1 MDFFLDS
8 IFLIILV
15 IVSGLLLIFP
25 NILSGG
31 KGKTITSKNS
41 VLMMNRQPSFLIDVR
56 NEKDFNS
63 GHLQNAT
70 NIKVEEIPEKINIIK
85 KHSKKL
91 IVVYCQKGIRS
102 EQAVNILIKLGL
114 DNVVSIEGG
123 LNAWIKEQLPIA
135 NK

>member
-1 MDFFLDS
+1 MDFLLNS
-8 IFLIILV
+8 IFLVILII
-15 IVSGLLLIFP
+15 ISGLLLIFP
-25 NILSGG
+25 NILSVGR
-31 KGKTITSKNS
+31 GKTITSKNS
-41 VLMMNRQPSFLIDVR
+41 VLLMNREPSFLIDVR
-56 NEKDFNS
+56 GEQDFNL

-70 NIKVEEIPEKINIIK
+70 NIKLEEIPDKINIIK

-102 EQAVNILIKLGL
+102 QQAVNLLIKLGL

-123 LNAWIKEQLPIA
+123 INAWIKEQLPIA

>member
-1 MDFFLDS
+1 MDFLLNH

-15 IVSGLLLIFP
+15 IISGFLLIFP
-25 NILSGG
+25 KALTGAR
-31 KGKTITSKNS
+31 GKTVTPKDS

-56 NEKDFNS
+56 GEKDFKL

-70 NIKVEEIPEKINIIK
+70 SIKLEEIPEKINMIK
-85 KHSKKL
+85 RHSKKL

-102 EQAVNILIKLGL
+102 EQAVKILIKLGL

-123 LNAWIKEQLPIA
+123 LNAWINEQLPVT

>member
-1 MDFFLDS
+1 MDFLLNS
-8 IFLIILV
+8 IFLVILII
-15 IVSGLLLIFP
+15 ISGLLLIFP
-25 NILSGG
+25 NILSVGR
-31 KGKTITSKNS
+31 GKTITSKNS
-41 VLMMNRQPSFLIDVR
+41 VLLMNREPSFLIDVR
-56 NEKDFNS
+56 GEQDFNL

-70 NIKVEEIPEKINIIK
+70 NIKLEEIPDKINIIK

-102 EQAVNILIKLGL
+102 QQAVNLLIKLGL

-123 LNAWIKEQLPIA
+123 INAWIKEQLPVA

>member
-1 MDFFLDS
+1 
-8 IFLIILV
+8 
-15 IVSGLLLIFP
+15 VSGGI
-25 NILSGG
+25 
-31 KGKTITSKNS
+31 GKTITSKNS

-56 NEKDFNS
+56 GEQDFNS

-70 NIKVEEIPEKINIIK
+70 NIKLEEIPDKINIIK

-102 EQAVNILIKLGL
+102 QQAVNLLIKLGL

-123 LNAWIKEQLPIA
+123 INAWIKEQLPVA

>member
-1 MDFFLDS
+1 MISGL
-8 IFLIILV
+8 FLIFPK
-15 IVSGLLLIFP
+15 IVSGGI
-25 NILSGG
+25 
-31 KGKTITSKNS
+31 GKTITSKNS

-56 NEKDFNS
+56 GEQDFNS

-70 NIKVEEIPEKINIIK
+70 NIKLEEIPDKIGVIK

-91 IVVYCQKGIRS
+91 IIVYCQKGIRS
-102 EQAVNILIKLGL
+102 EQAVNMLVKLGL

-123 LNAWIKEQLPIA
+123 INAWIKEQLPIA

>member
-1 MDFFLDS
+1 LDFLLNS
-8 IFLIILV
+8 IFLVILII
-15 IVSGLLLIFP
+15 ISGLLLIFP
-25 NILSGG
+25 NILSVGR
-31 KGKTITSKNS
+31 GKTITSKNS
-41 VLMMNRQPSFLIDVR
+41 VLLMNREPSFLIDVR
-56 NEKDFNS
+56 GEQDFNL

-70 NIKVEEIPEKINIIK
+70 NIKLEEIPDKINIIK

-102 EQAVNILIKLGL
+102 QQAVNLLIKLGL

-123 LNAWIKEQLPIA
+123 INAWIKEQLPVA